1 MNLSDVLRSKAFF
14 NASYCI
20 NKLLSVNWNTA
31 SARRLNHFKFSP
43 GIFVANST
51 TAVWPSEAINPD
63 PAHLT
68 HRQQEGEGEQAK
80 PTSTARGK
88 AEKRRGDA
96 TEKGGGGRERGWKS
110 GKTAAAPLQ
119 RLGLQGINRKF
130 TLGYFLHDFGYYCGL
145 C

>member
-96 TEKGGGGRERGWKS
+96 AEKGWGGKGVELRKNS
-110 GKTAAAPLQ
+110 SSAAS
-119 RLGLQGINRKF
+119 
-130 TLGYFLHDFGYYCGL
+130 TLGFARHKPKIHTWLL
-145 C
+145 PS